1 MKECFGE
8 CGGLR
13 LKWSSRS
20 DMHYLVIDEEKKI
33 ECNECEL
40 FAQCAWQVQIKL
52 FKELIKRCDELRH
65 GPGLTF

>member
-20 DMHYLVIDEEKKI
+20 EMHYLVIDEEKM
-33 ECNECEL
+33 NECQGCDL
-40 FAQCAWQVQIKL
+40 FAQCAWQGQIKL
-52 FKELIKRCDELRH
+52 FKELIKWYDELRRNSD
-65 GPGLTF
+65 LMF